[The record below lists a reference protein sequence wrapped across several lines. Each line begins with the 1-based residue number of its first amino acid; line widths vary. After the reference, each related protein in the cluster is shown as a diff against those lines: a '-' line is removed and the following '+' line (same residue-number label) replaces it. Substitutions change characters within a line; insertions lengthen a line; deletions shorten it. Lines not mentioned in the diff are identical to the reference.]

1 MGNDEG
7 GDNDGGKGGGEEEVE
22 GGGEHCEGLTVTELG
37 IYQ

>member
-7 GDNDGGKGGGEEEVE
+7 GDNDGGKGGGEEGVE
-22 GGGEHCEGLTVTELG
+22 GGGEHCEGLTVAELG